1 MSVPFVKTLDF
12 GYGAVAEL
20 TPMVRRVVARN
31 PSAFTFHGTGT
42 YIVGRG
48 KVAVI
53 DPGPDDPAHIDAL
66 ARALRNETVTHILVT
81 HTHRDHSPG
90 TAELQRRTGAPSF
103 AFGPHP
109 LPKGALA
116 VEEGG
121 DHDFRPD
128 EIMADGDTLDGHGWT
143 LSALHTPGHIS
154 NHLCFNLH
162 EDQALFSGDH
172 VMGWSTTV
180 ISPPDGNMTDYY
192 ASLRKLLTRE
202 EQRYYPTHG
211 APIDERSTGLSPQ
224 HFVQALLQHRAGREE
239 QIMRCL
245 AAGPQTIPQMVA
257 TMYHDVPS
265 YLHPAAARSVLAHL
279 IHMTEEG
286 RAISDGPPNETA
298 VYRLG

>member
-1 MSVPFVKTLDF
+1 MSVPFVKSLDF
-12 GYGAVAEL
+12 SYGAVAEL
-20 TPMVRRVVARN
+20 SPLVRRVVAHN

-53 DPGPDDPAHIDAL
+53 DPGPTDPAHIDAL
-66 ARALRNETVTHILVT
+66 TNALRHETVTHILVT

-90 TAELQRRTGAPSF
+90 TVELQRRTGAPSF

-121 DHDFRPD
+121 DHDFQPD
-128 EIMADGDTLDGHGWT
+128 EIMTDGDTLDGHGWT
-143 LSALHTPGHIS
+143 LTALHTPGHIS
-154 NHLCFNLH
+154 NHLCFNLR
-162 EDQALFSGDH
+162 EEQALFSGDH

-192 ASLRKLLTRE
+192 ASLRRLLPRE
-202 EQRYYPTHG
+202 EDRYYPTHG
-211 APIDERSTGLSPQ
+211 APIDMHSTGLKPQ
-224 HFVQALLQHRAGREE
+224 RFVQALLQHRAGREE
-239 QIMRCL
+239 QILRCL
-245 AAGPQTIPQMVA
+245 SAAPQTIPQMVT

-286 RAISDGPPNETA
+286 RVVSDGPPDGSA
-298 VYRLG
+298 VYRLP